1 MDLDEKNKIIFEH
14 LLVNARAQIS
24 DLARILKITKPAVM
38 KRIRFLEEQEYII
51 RYDAIINWQKLP
63 FIKKT
68 YFVKVENDPQFEKQ
82 MIQQQSVFSL
92 ISLSGLYNYQVWCF
106 FKNKKQQLLFEKIMN
121 QYEQES
127 IEISTLL
134 FPRVTFFKL
143 HMQLPPPKIQ
153 DKEMKISSIDIAIMK
168 HMAQGHGRQSLY
180 EMSKILKIPYDS
192 VHYHGKNLIK
202 AGYFLAIVA
211 QPGTNKFTLQTTTLL
226 IECSNKQIV
235 QQLHEK
241 VKSLAFIRSDAV
253 GGTKVMVHFLS
264 QTHLEYRTTLA
275 EIFSLM
281 PRTSI
286 KKTLIA
292 HWDKVILNNRYPLEY
307 FLKTKVF
314 V

>member
-68 YFVKVENDPQFEKQ
+68 YFVKVENDPQ
-82 MIQQQSVFSL
+82 
-92 ISLSGLYNYQVWCF
+92 
-106 FKNKKQQLLFEKIMN
+106 
-121 QYEQES
+121 YEQES

-143 HMQLPPPKIQ
+143 HMQLPPQKIQ

-202 AGYFLAIVA
+202 SGYFLAIVA
-211 QPGTNKFTLQTTTLL
+211 QPGTNKFTLQTTSVMM
-226 IECSNKQIV
+226 ECSNKQIA

-253 GGTKVMVHFLS
+253 GGTKVMIHFLS

-307 FLKTKVF
+307 FLKTKV
-314 V
+314 